1 MCFRLD
7 LPVAQV
13 IWDCRLGLI
22 PVVSKRRNT
31 SLFMVALAQSG
42 RAVGCDPAG
51 RRFESDTLPQ
61 YLVILE
67 KNCGTQVTDDLAGRK
82 QKCNMTKVAAA
93 ALEI

>member
-1 MCFRLD
+1 
-7 LPVAQV
+7 
-13 IWDCRLGLI
+13 
-22 PVVSKRRNT
+22 
-31 SLFMVALAQSG
+31 MVALAQSG